1 MTVQVE
7 TWSATQEQYRHLMV
21 YGDSGVGKTRFG
33 ATWPRPV
40 FLDADKGMM
49 SVDTAVGRINIES
62 WLHLQDAYALLKS
75 PDAQKQYDTLVFDTL
90 NEIQHIAMQNVL
102 GSFPEIKR
110 PYKSL
115 PQVGDYGKALND
127 FDLLIR
133 EFLKLPYHQVFIAQ
147 VKKKEFVTDPIE
159 PQLTG
164 KHTTP
169 NIARKMSVI
178 GYMNRTPIASDE
190 GGQVIVPVMYFN
202 EQEFVSKDRTGKLPA
217 SITEPT
223 YDKLAFYWKGGP
235 K

>member
-1 MTVQVE
+1 MTIQVE
-7 TWSATQEQYRHLMV
+7 TWKATQEQFIRMMIYA
-21 YGDSGVGKTRFG
+21 DSGVGKTRFA
-33 ATWPRPV
+33 ATWPKPI

-49 SVDTAVGRINIES
+49 SVDIAVGRINIDNWME
-62 WLHLQDAYALLKS
+62 LQDAFTLLRT
-75 PDAQKQYDTLVFDTL
+75 PEAQKQYDTIVFDTL

-115 PQVGDYGKALND
+115 PQVGDYGKSLND

-133 EFLKLPYHQVFIAQ
+133 GFLKLPYHQIFIAQ
-147 VKKKEFVTDPIE
+147 VKKKEFDTDPIE
-159 PQLTG
+159 PHLTG

-178 GYMNRTPIASDE
+178 GYMNRVPIAADE
-190 GGQVIVPVMYFN
+190 GGQLIVPVMYFN
-202 EQEFVSKDRTGKLPA
+202 EQEVVSKDRTGTLPP

-223 YDKLAFYWKGGP
+223 YDKLAFYWNK